1 MTLQSGARVAI
12 VGTLVALMG
21 NAPAQ
26 DEVEL
31 SIQRLSETISVLFG
45 AGGNVAISAGHDGVF
60 IVDDQFAEHG
70 DAIIGAIGE
79 LSDQPIRYVINTHWH
94 FDHTDGNKYFGDT
107 GSIIIAHENAR
118 QRLLTGGNIRAVDR
132 YTPPAPVEALP
143 VVTFSKTLSLHL
155 NGEEAQVMYLEP
167 GHTDG
172 DAIVF
177 FKGSNVVHM
186 GDVFRKG
193 MYPLADLDSG
203 GTING
208 IIDAMDVMLAIIDE
222 KTTVIPGHGPIADK
236 GDVLEYKEMCI
247 VLRDRVAQMKRNGLT
262 LEEVIA
268 ARPTAEFDEKWSIGG
283 ETWKVIAV
291 TALYEE
297 LPPH

>member
-1 MTLQSGARVAI
+1 MTLLSRARVA
-12 VGTLVALMG
+12 VAVTLVALTG
-21 NAPAQ
+21 NASAQ
-26 DEVEL
+26 DEVEI
-31 SIQRLSETISVLFG
+31 SIQRLSETLSVLFG
-45 AGGNVAISAGHDGVF
+45 VGGNVAISAGHDGVF

-70 DAIIGAIGE
+70 DAIVEAIGE
-79 LSDQPIRYVINTHWH
+79 LSDQPIRYIINTHWH

-118 QRLLTGGNIRAVDR
+118 QRLLTGGSIRAVNM

-155 NGEEAQVMYLEP
+155 NGEEAQVIYLEP

-177 FKGSNVVHM
+177 FKSSNVVHT

-193 MYPLADLDSG
+193 VYPLADLDSG
-203 GTING
+203 GTVNG
-208 IIDAMDVMLAIIDE
+208 IIDAVDVILAIIDE
-222 KTTVIPGHGPIADK
+222 KTIVIPGHGPIADK

-247 VLRDRVAQMKRNGLT
+247 ALRDKVAQMKKDGLS

-268 ARPTAEFDEKWSIGG
+268 ATPTAEFDEKWNGGG
-283 ETWKVIAV
+283 ENWKVIAV

-297 LPPH
+297 LPP

>member
-1 MTLQSGARVAI
+1 MTLPRSARIAV
-12 VGTLVALMG
+12 VSVLVALMS

-26 DEVEL
+26 NDVEI
-31 SIQRLSETISVLFG
+31 SVQQLSETIFVLFG
-45 AGGNVAISAGHDGVF
+45 AGGNVAVSAGHDGVF

-70 DAIIGAIGE
+70 DAIVGAIGE
-79 LSDQPIRYVINTHWH
+79 LSDQPIRFIINTHWH

-107 GSIIIAHENAR
+107 GSVIIAHENAR
-118 QRLLTGGNIRAVDR
+118 QRLLTGGTIRVTNA
-132 YTPPAPVEALP
+132 YTPPAPAEALP
-143 VVTFSKTLSLHL
+143 VLTFSKSLSLHL
-155 NGEEAQVMYLEP
+155 NGEEAQVMYLQP

-177 FKGSNVVHM
+177 FKGSNVVHA
-186 GDVFRKG
+186 GDVIRNG
-193 MYPLADLDSG
+193 MYPFADLGSG

-208 IIDAMDVMLAIIDE
+208 MIEAVDEILAIIDE
-222 KTTVIPGHGPIADK
+222 ETKVIPGHGPVSDK

-247 VLRDRVAQMKRNGLT
+247 ALRDRVAQMKKNGLT

-268 ARPTAEFDEKWSIGG
+268 ARPTAEFDENWNKGG
-283 ETWKVIAV
+283 ENWKVIAL

-297 LPPH
+297 LPP

>member
-1 MTLQSGARVAI
+1 MTLLSRARVA
-12 VGTLVALMG
+12 VVVTLVALTG
-21 NAPAQ
+21 NASAQ
-26 DEVEL
+26 DEVEI
-31 SIQRLSETISVLFG
+31 SIQRLSETLSVLFG
-45 AGGNVAISAGHDGVF
+45 VGGNVAISAGHDGVF

-70 DAIIGAIGE
+70 DAIVEAIGE
-79 LSDQPIRYVINTHWH
+79 LSDQPIRYIINTHWH

-118 QRLLTGGNIRAVDR
+118 QRLLTGGSIRAVNM

-143 VVTFSKTLSLHL
+143 VVTFSKTLSIHL
-155 NGEEAQVMYLEP
+155 NGEEAQVIYLEP

-177 FKGSNVVHM
+177 FKSSNVVHT

-193 MYPLADLDSG
+193 VYPLADLDSG

-208 IIDAMDVMLAIIDE
+208 IIDAVDVILAIIDE
-222 KTTVIPGHGPIADK
+222 KTIVIPGHGPIADK
-236 GDVLEYKEMCI
+236 GDVLEYKKMCI
-247 VLRDRVAQMKRNGLT
+247 ALRDKVAQMKKDGLS

-268 ARPTAEFDEKWSIGG
+268 ATPTAEFDEKWNGGG
-283 ETWKVIAV
+283 ENWKVIAV

-297 LPPH
+297 LPQ

>member
-1 MTLQSGARVAI
+1 MTLSGSARIAAVS
-12 VGTLVALMG
+12 VLVALMS

-26 DEVEL
+26 NDVEI
-31 SIQRLSETISVLFG
+31 SVQRLSETIFVLFG

-70 DAIIGAIGE
+70 DAIVGAIGE
-79 LSDQPIRYVINTHWH
+79 LSDQPIRFIINTHWH

-107 GSIIIAHENAR
+107 ESIIIAHENAR
-118 QRLLTGGNIRAVDR
+118 QRLLTGGTIRVINS

-143 VVTFSKTLSLHL
+143 VVTFSKSLSLHL
-155 NGEEAQVMYLEP
+155 NGEEAQVIYLEP

-177 FKGSNVVHM
+177 FKGSNVMHA
-186 GDVFRKG
+186 GDVIRNG
-193 MYPLADLDSG
+193 MYPFADLDSG

-208 IIDAMDVMLAIIDE
+208 MIDAVDEILAIIDE
-222 KTTVIPGHGPIADK
+222 ETKVIPGHGPISDR

-247 VLRDRVAQMKRNGLT
+247 VLRDRVAQMKKNGLT

-268 ARPTAEFDEKWSIGG
+268 SRPTTEFDEKWNEGG
-283 ETWKVIAV
+283 DNWKVIAL

-297 LPPH
+297 LPP